1 MNNNQYTDAYDNI
14 TELTEHELTFFY
26 DTVNKVKTALQIEC
40 DISNYDHEL
49 IKGHKNAL
57 GICYTDNFEQFSIT
71 IDNYYIS
78 ECYKGLDFISG
89 QTLEEVICHEI
100 AHMQQWRHGEK
111 HTEVM
116 KEYLSKLYYQSII

>member
-1 MNNNQYTDAYDNI
+1 VNNNRYTDAYNNI
-14 TELTEHELTFFY
+14 TELTEAELQLFN
-26 DTVNKVKTALQIEC
+26 DTVNRIKIALHIEC

-49 IKGHKNAL
+49 IKGHTNAL

-100 AHMQQWRHGEK
+100 AHMQQWRHGKK
-111 HTEVM
+111 HTELM
-116 KEYLSKLYYQSII
+116 KEYLSKL